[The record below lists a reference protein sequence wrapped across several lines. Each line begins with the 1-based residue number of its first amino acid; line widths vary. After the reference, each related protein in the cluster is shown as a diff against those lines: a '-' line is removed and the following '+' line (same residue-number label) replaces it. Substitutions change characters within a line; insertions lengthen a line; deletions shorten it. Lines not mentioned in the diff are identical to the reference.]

1 MPFFARAFPV
11 HSGMEDAA
19 HKFVAEVSGPRRA
32 EAVRFLERNGVTRE
46 TWHLQRLGAGTILIV
61 CTDFEKRRVSLVE
74 ASPAEQA
81 FDSWIVEQ
89 VRRLSGL
96 DLREKRKGPQA
107 ETVFS
112 WERW

>member
-11 HSGMEDAA
+11 RPGLEDVAQE
-19 HKFVAEVSGPRRA
+19 FVAEVGGPRRA
-32 EAVRFLERNGVTRE
+32 EAERFLERNGVTRE
-46 TWHLQRLGAGTILIV
+46 TWHMQRLGAGSILIV
-61 CTDFEKRRVSLVE
+61 CTDFEKRRVSLAE
-74 ASPAEQA
+74 ASPEEQA
-81 FDSWIVEQ
+81 FDAWIVDQ

-96 DLREKRKGPQA
+96 DLKEERKGPLA